1 MIQTPRTANSVSEYR
16 VGSLIP
22 VLCLQGTR
30 FSKEEVQCRSVW
42 NGFHDARRREE
53 DDGFPLALGLPLL
66 SALSV
71 LVEVGAAEVWL
82 VVLEVDDEDEVEV
95 VDVLVDSGT
104 RVLSGRSADKS

>member
-1 MIQTPRTANSVSEYR
+1 MPAPASPRAARPPTTPPTIA
-16 VGSLIP
+16 P
-22 VLCLQGTR
+22 VLDFFDG
-30 FSKEEVQCRSVW
+30 
-42 NGFHDARRREE
+42 EE

-66 SALSV
+66 SVLSV

-82 VVLEVDDEDEVEV
+82 VVLEVDEDEVEV